1 MGKKNA
7 PVQRGVK
14 NLLSGISLLMVSE
27 GLDTGFSD
35 LGLLVG
41 FQRYRMLAFLGLDCF
56 GFFGFGF
63 LSLLIQRCKKQ
74 GPERNFF
81 DRRAF
86 LPDEW
91 KICPTKG

>member
-41 FQRYRMLAFLGLDCF
+41 FQRFRMLAFRGLD
-56 GFFGFGF
+56 
-63 LSLLIQRCKKQ
+63 
-74 GPERNFF
+74 
-81 DRRAF
+81 
-86 LPDEW
+86 
-91 KICPTKG
+91 